1 MSMTD
6 EKNPTVESSAFGALT
21 PPMRTSREV
30 IKELTEQG
38 ALDGLFAQIDSGQ
51 LQLTG
56 EGGFVPGLI
65 KAALERGLQVELAD
79 HVGYEKG
86 DPEAHLYPNSR
97 NGTSAK
103 TMASQVGD
111 VDLDIPRD
119 RAGTFI
125 PRLVPKPESTGRPV
139 DSGLVCSEKRCEHL
153 RVGGTARVCRS
164 S

>member
-1 MSMTD
+1 
-6 EKNPTVESSAFGALT
+6 
-21 PPMRTSREV
+21 MRTNREV

-65 KAALERGLQVELAD
+65 KAALQRGLHVELAD

-97 NGTSAK
+97 NGASAK

-119 RAGTFI
+119 RARTLIPLWCLGVLGATGTSGI
-125 PRLVPKPESTGRPV
+125 TPSLPCSKGTSSVSSGTSTCTG
-139 DSGLVCSEKRCEHL
+139 
-153 RVGGTARVCRS
+153 RVGGLM
-164 S
+164 